1 MSSDNVQALT
11 PGTRLGDYRLDAVI
25 GHGGFGI
32 TYRAFDTQ
40 LAKFVA
46 IKEYLPV
53 EFAIRDH
60 GKVVARGTRFA
71 EDFAWGRERFLDEAR
86 ALARFR
92 HPHIVPVLRY
102 FEANGTAY
110 TVMEFED
117 GKSVGELLRQPAGRL
132 SPDDVQRLADG
143 LVGGLS
149 AVHAQ
154 GFLHRDIKPSN
165 IMIRR
170 DGIPVLIDFGAARQA
185 MGERTRTMT
194 GILTPQYAPIE
205 QYALDGKQGPWSD
218 IYSAAAVLHHAI
230 AGLPPPD
237 AAARVGTDPYRPL
250 ATTHADRFAPAFLG
264 AIDRALAFAPA
275 DRPQTV
281 EGWAA
286 LFGPSI
292 ARVADA
298 PTQRL
303 DSVAAAAPRLGGAR
317 RDVDQPEAPVSGPPR
332 RSRRRRLWL
341 VILLIVVA
349 GSALEWRF
357 RPEWQAL
364 FPSTPRPVEIAQPA
378 TPATPPTTPQPS
390 QPTPRPTQ
398 STPQPSQPTPPV
410 TRPAPAPTP
419 APDTAKQALIDQAGR
434 AVVPARAV
442 LERADEAARAARAMA
457 GEARIVAARA
467 ARPDLQNAER
477 LNNDGMSYV
486 GQTSDGKRQGLGVAE
501 LGNGER
507 QAGDFQDGRLN
518 GLGTVRLE
526 DDTRYAGQWRDGQ
539 ATGLGAREKPGV
551 DRTEG
556 NFVAGRLEGL
566 GMRRTLGEPVT
577 VQSGEFRA
585 DLLEGPGVE
594 TVGDQRYEGGFRNGK
609 RQGYGQVTS
618 ADGKVQSGRW
628 QDGKPLET
636 TP

>member
-32 TYRAFDTQ
+32 TYRSFDTQ

-46 IKEYLPV
+46 IKEYLPI
-53 EFAIRDH
+53 EFAVRGGD
-60 GKVVARGTRFA
+60 GQVVPRGTRFA
-71 EDFAWGRERFLDEAR
+71 EDFSWGRERFLDEAR

-92 HPHIVPVLRY
+92 HLHIVPVLRY

-132 SPDDVQRLADG
+132 SPDDVRRLADG

-165 IMIRR
+165 IIIRR

-185 MGERTRTMT
+185 MGERSRTMT
-194 GILTPQYAPIE
+194 GVLTPQYAPIE

-250 ATTHADRFAPAFLG
+250 AATHADRFEPAFLG

-275 DRPQTV
+275 ERPQTV
-281 EGWAA
+281 KEWAA

-303 DSVAAAAPRLGGAR
+303 GGASGATPRLGGVSR
-317 RDVDQPEAPVSGPPR
+317 EVDPSALPPPAR
-332 RSRRRRLWL
+332 RSRAALWVVRSAGRRRRRCRG
-341 VILLIVVA
+341 VA
-349 GSALEWRF
+349 L
-357 RPEWQAL
+357 Q
-364 FPSTPRPVEIAQPA
+364 TA
-378 TPATPPTTPQPS
+378 TPGHDRRRTERGTAGRDGAADAGTDATAGCAADTHARTITPA
-390 QPTPRPTQ
+390 
-398 STPQPSQPTPPV
+398 
-410 TRPAPAPTP
+410 TRPAPAP
-419 APDTAKQALIDQAGR
+419 APDAPKQALIDQAAR
-434 AVVPARAV
+434 AVLPARAV

-477 LNNDGMSYV
+477 LTNDGVSYV
-486 GQTSDGKRQGLGVAE
+486 GQVSDGKRQGLGVAE
-501 LGNGER
+501 LGSGER

-518 GLGTVRLE
+518 GLGTVRFE

-539 ATGLGAREKPGV
+539 PTGLGAREKPGV
-551 DRTEG
+551 ERAEG

-566 GMRRTLGEPVT
+566 GVRRTLGEPVT

-585 DLLEGPGVE
+585 GLLEGPGVE
-594 TVGDQRYEGGFRNGK
+594 AVGDRRYEGGFRGGK

-628 QDGKPLET
+628 EDGKPIET

>member
-1 MSSDNVQALT
+1 MQMSSDNVQALT

-53 EFAIRDH
+53 EFAVRGGD
-60 GKVVARGTRFA
+60 GNVVPRGARFA

-132 SPDDVQRLADG
+132 SPEDVRRLADG
-143 LVGGLS
+143 LIGGLS

-154 GFLHRDIKPSN
+154 DFLHRDIKPSN
-165 IMIRR
+165 IIIRR
-170 DGIPVLIDFGAARQA
+170 DGVPVLIDFGAARQA
-185 MGERTRTMT
+185 MGERTRTLT
-194 GILTPQYAPIE
+194 GVLTPQYAPIE

-218 IYSAAAVLHHAI
+218 IYAAAAVLHHAI
-230 AGLPPPD
+230 TGQPPPD

-250 ATTHADRFAPAFLG
+250 ATMHADRFEPAFL
-264 AIDRALAFAPA
+264 AAVDRGLAFAPS
-275 DRPQTV
+275 DRPQSV
-281 EGWAA
+281 EEWAA
-286 LFGPSI
+286 LFGQSI

-303 DSVAAAAPRLGGAR
+303 GSATMATPRLGAAR
-317 RDVDQPEAPVSGPPR
+317 REVDPAEEPARARPR
-332 RSRRRRLWL
+332 RRMKVWV

-349 GSALEWRF
+349 GSALERRF
-357 RPEWQAL
+357 GHELQAL
-364 FPSTPRPVEIAQPA
+364 ISGPARPVEVAQPA
-378 TPATPPTTPQPS
+378 PSPTPQPS
-390 QPTPRPTQ
+390 QSAPTPSSPA
-398 STPQPSQPTPPV
+398 PTPPQ
-410 TRPAPAPTP
+410 PAPAPTP
-419 APDTAKQALIDQAGR
+419 RPAATPAPDPSRQALIDQAAR
-434 AVVPARAV
+434 AAVPAQTA
-442 LERADEAARAARAMA
+442 LERADEASRAARAMA

-477 LNNDGMSYV
+477 LNSDNMSYV
-486 GQTSDGKRQGLGVAE
+486 GQVSEGKRQGLGVAE

-518 GLGTVRLE
+518 GLGTVRLA

-551 DRTEG
+551 ERAEG
-556 NFVAGRLEGL
+556 NFVSGRLEGL
-566 GMRRTLGEPVT
+566 GVRRTLGEPAT
-577 VQSGEFRA
+577 VQSGQFRA

-609 RQGYGQVTS
+609 RNGYGRVTG

-628 QDGKPLET
+628 QDGKPIET
-636 TP
+636 AP

>member
-53 EFAIRDH
+53 EFAVRDD

-92 HPHIVPVLRY
+92 HLHIVPVLRY

-132 SPDDVQRLADG
+132 SPNDVQRLADG

-165 IMIRR
+165 IIIRR

-194 GILTPQYAPIE
+194 GVLTPQYAPIE

-237 AAARVGTDPYRPL
+237 AAARVGTDPYRTL
-250 ATTHADRFAPAFLG
+250 ATTHADRFESAFLG
-264 AIDRALAFAPA
+264 AIDRALAFAPP

-281 EGWAA
+281 EEWAA

-303 DSVAAAAPRLGGAR
+303 GGASGATPRLGGVSR
-317 RDVDQPEAPVSGPPR
+317 EVDPPALPPPAR
-332 RSRRRRLWL
+332 RSRNALW
-341 VILLIVVA
+341 VVA
-349 GSALEWRF
+349 LLVVVVGAAAAWRF
-357 RPEWQAL
+357 NPQLQAMIAGT
-364 FPSTPRPVEIAQPA
+364 PSAEQPVATSTPTPQPVSQPTPTLTP
-378 TPATPPTTPQPS
+378 TPATPP
-390 QPTPRPTQ
+390 
-398 STPQPSQPTPPV
+398 
-410 TRPAPAPTP
+410 AP

-434 AVVPARAV
+434 AAVAARAV

-477 LNNDGMSYV
+477 LANDGVSYV
-486 GQTSDGKRQGLGVAE
+486 GQTSDGNRQGLGVAE
-501 LGNGER
+501 LGSGER

-518 GLGTVRLE
+518 GLGTVRFE

-551 DRTEG
+551 DRAEG

-566 GMRRTLGEPVT
+566 GVRRTLVEPAT

-594 TVGDQRYEGGFRNGK
+594 TVGDRRYEGGFRAGK
-609 RQGYGQVTS
+609 RHGFGQVTS
-618 ADGKVQSGRW
+618 ADGKAQSGRW
-628 QDGKPLET
+628 EDGKPIET

>member
-11 PGTRLGDYRLDAVI
+11 SGTRLGDYRLDAVI

-53 EFAIRDH
+53 EFAVRDD

-165 IMIRR
+165 IIIRR

-194 GILTPQYAPIE
+194 GVLTPQYAPIE

-230 AGLPPPD
+230 AGQPPPD

-250 ATTHADRFAPAFLG
+250 ATTHADRFGPAFLG

-275 DRPQTV
+275 DRPQSV
-281 EGWAA
+281 EEWAA
-286 LFGPSI
+286 LFGLSI

-303 DSVAAAAPRLGGAR
+303 GSASGATPRLGGASR
-317 RDVDQPEAPVSGPPR
+317 EVDPPALPPPVR
-332 RSRRRRLWL
+332 RSRTAVWAAVLLVVVVGAAAAWL
-341 VILLIVVA
+341 FKPQLQATIAGAPSVEQPVA
-349 GSALEWRF
+349 
-357 RPEWQAL
+357 
-364 FPSTPRPVEIAQPA
+364 TA
-378 TPATPPTTPQPS
+378 TPT
-390 QPTPRPTQ
+390 
-398 STPQPSQPTPPV
+398 PTPPLV
-410 TRPAPAPTP
+410 SQPAPTLTPTPTPTPATRPAPAVD
-419 APDTAKQALIDQAGR
+419 APKQALIEQGER
-434 AVVPARAV
+434 AAVAARAV

-477 LNNDGMSYV
+477 LTNDGVSYV
-486 GQTSDGKRQGLGVAE
+486 GQVSDGKRQGLGVVE
-501 LGNGER
+501 LSSGER
-507 QAGDFQDGRLN
+507 QAGDFQDDRLN
-518 GLGTVRLE
+518 GLGTVRFQ
-526 DDTRYAGQWRDGQ
+526 DDARYAGQWRDGQ

-551 DRTEG
+551 DRAEG

-566 GMRRTLGEPVT
+566 GVRRTLTEPAT

-585 DLLEGPGVE
+585 GLLEGPGVE
-594 TVGDQRYEGGFRNGK
+594 SMGDQRYEGGFRAGK
-609 RQGYGQVTS
+609 RHGFGQVTS

-628 QDGKPLET
+628 EDGKAIET

>member
-32 TYRAFDTQ
+32 TYRSFDTQ

-46 IKEYLPV
+46 IKEYLPI
-53 EFAIRDH
+53 EFAVRGGD
-60 GKVVARGTRFA
+60 GQVVPRGTRFA

-92 HPHIVPVLRY
+92 HLHIVPVLRY

-117 GKSVGELLRQPAGRL
+117 GKSVSELLRQPAGRL
-132 SPDDVQRLADG
+132 SPDDVRRLADG

-165 IMIRR
+165 IIIRR

-185 MGERTRTMT
+185 MGERSRTMT
-194 GILTPQYAPIE
+194 GVLTPQYAPIE

-250 ATTHADRFAPAFLG
+250 ATTHADRFEPAFLG

-275 DRPQTV
+275 ERPQTV
-281 EGWAA
+281 KEWAA

-303 DSVAAAAPRLGGAR
+303 GGASGAAPRLGGVSR
-317 RDVDQPEAPVSGPPR
+317 EVDPSAPPPPVR
-332 RSRRRRLWL
+332 RSRVALWVAVLL
-341 VILLIVVA
+341 VVVVGA
-349 GSALEWRF
+349 AAAWRF
-357 RPEWQAL
+357 KPQLQAM
-364 FPSTPRPVEIAQPA
+364 FAGAPSVEQPVA
-378 TPATPPTTPQPS
+378 TAPPTTPAP
-390 QPTPRPTQ
+390 
-398 STPQPSQPTPPV
+398 TPQPVAPPTPTPTPTPA
-410 TRPAPAPTP
+410 TRPAPAPVP
-419 APDTAKQALIDQAGR
+419 DAPKQALIDQAAR
-434 AVVPARAV
+434 AVLPARAV

-477 LNNDGMSYV
+477 LTNDGVSYV
-486 GQTSDGKRQGLGVAE
+486 GQVSDGKRQGLGVAE

-518 GLGTVRLE
+518 GLGTVRFE

-539 ATGLGAREKPGV
+539 PTGLGAREKPGV
-551 DRTEG
+551 ERAEG

-566 GMRRTLGEPVT
+566 GVRRTLGEPVT

-585 DLLEGPGVE
+585 GLLEGPGVE
-594 TVGDQRYEGGFRNGK
+594 AVGDQRYEGGFRGGK

-618 ADGKVQSGRW
+618 ADGKVRSGRW
-628 QDGKPLET
+628 EDGKPTET

>member
-1 MSSDNVQALT
+1 MSSDNVQALN

-53 EFAIRDH
+53 EFAVRGGD
-60 GKVVARGTRFA
+60 GNVVPRGTRFA
-71 EDFAWGRERFLDEAR
+71 DDFAWGRERFLDEAR
-86 ALARFR
+86 ALAHFR
-92 HPHIVPVLRY
+92 HLHIVPVLRY

-117 GKSVGELLRQPAGRL
+117 GKSVGELLRQPEGRL
-132 SPDDVQRLADG
+132 ATDDVQRLADG
-143 LVGGLS
+143 LIGGLS

-165 IMIRR
+165 IIIRR

-185 MGERTRTMT
+185 MGERTRTLT
-194 GILTPQYAPIE
+194 GVLTPQYAPIE

-230 AGLPPPD
+230 AGQPPPD

-250 ATTHADRFAPAFLG
+250 SITQAGRFEPAFLG
-264 AIDRALAFAPA
+264 AIDRGLAFVPT

-281 EGWAA
+281 KEWAA
-286 LFGPSI
+286 LFGRSI

-303 DSVAAAAPRLGGAR
+303 GSATATPRLGGAR
-317 RDVDQPEAPVSGPPR
+317 READARETPASEPPR
-332 RSRRRRLWL
+332 RSRLRRMRPWV
-341 VILLIVVA
+341 VILLLVLA
-349 GSALEWRF
+349 GTVLERRF
-357 RPEWQAL
+357 RPELHAL
-364 FPSTPRPVEIAQPA
+364 FSSAPRPVEVAQPA
-378 TPATPPTTPQPS
+378 TPPVPAPAPQPS
-390 QPTPRPTQ
+390 QPT
-398 STPQPSQPTPPV
+398 PTPPV
-410 TRPAPAPTP
+410 TRPAPAPAP
-419 APDTAKQALIDQAGR
+419 APDTSKQALIGQAAR
-434 AVVPARAV
+434 AAVPAKAV

-467 ARPDLQNAER
+467 ARPDLPNAER
-477 LNNDGMSYV
+477 LSNNGVSYV
-486 GQTSDGKRQGLGVAE
+486 GQVSDGKRQGQGVVE
-501 LGNGER
+501 LSNGER
-507 QAGDFQDGRLN
+507 QAGDFQDDRLN
-518 GLGTVRLE
+518 GLGTVRFA

-539 ATGLGAREKPGV
+539 ASGLGSREKPGV
-551 DRTEG
+551 ERAEG

-566 GMRRTLGEPVT
+566 GVRRTLSDPAT

-594 TVGDQRYEGGFRNGK
+594 TVGDQRYEGGFRGGK
-609 RQGYGQVTS
+609 RSGYGQVIN

-628 QDGKPLET
+628 DDGKPVET